1 MSKDLI
7 ASATQRATGALDSA
21 KATAAKAGDILN
33 SGATAVTD
41 AAAKVASATATTAN
55 AVATKAGQGLVAGA
69 SAVTDAAGKAASA
82 TASTTTALAAKA
94 SEGLSAGA
102 TAVSGAVTTTAVTVA
117 AKTAIAASGVSGG
130 LKTTADRIVETGAT
144 VATMARERHDA
155 RQADIIANTEARRA
169 ETADKLHARKTWR
182 RVALLSALAAV
193 LIGAAMLFEPVL
205 KIVHTIIQ
213 RVT

>member
-1 MSKDLI
+1 MPKDFI
-7 ASATQRATGALDSA
+7 SSATQRATGALDSA
-21 KATAAKAGDILN
+21 KATAAKAGDILS
-33 SGATAVTD
+33 SGAGAVTE
-41 AAAKVASATATTAN
+41 AAAKVASATASTAG
-55 AVATKAGQGLVAGA
+55 AIASKAGEGLSAGA
-69 SAVTDAAGKAASA
+69 SVVSDAAGKAATA
-82 TASTTTALAAKA
+82 TAVTTTALAAKA
-94 SEGLSAGA
+94 SEGINAGA
-102 TAVSGAVTTTAVTVA
+102 TAVSGAIKTTAATVA

-130 LKTTADRIVETGAT
+130 LKTTADRIVDTGAT

-205 KIVHTIIQ
+205 KIVHMLIQ
-213 RVT
+213 RLT

>member
-1 MSKDLI
+1 MKKDLI

-21 KATAAKAGDILN
+21 KATAAKAGDVLN
-33 SGATAVTD
+33 SGASAVTD
-41 AAAKVASATATTAN
+41 AAAKVANATASTAG
-55 AVATKAGQGLVAGA
+55 AIASKAGDGLSAGA
-69 SAVTDAAGKAASA
+69 SAITDVAGKAATA
-82 TASTTTALAAKA
+82 TAITTTALAAKA
-94 SEGLSAGA
+94 SEGINAGA
-102 TAVSGAVTTTAVTVA
+102 TAVSGAIATTAATVA
-117 AKTAIAASGVSGG
+117 AKAAIAASGVSGG

-155 RQADIIANTEARRA
+155 RQADIISNTEARRA

-205 KIVHTIIQ
+205 KIVHTLVQ
-213 RVT
+213 RLT